1 MVFRAR
7 ETTCNA
13 DIRLGGSSSTGLT
26 IFWGLSESF
35 TGPHEENGM
44 GAFCSTQ
51 ARLQA
56 GVWLL
61 ERYTAF
67 HGCRYPWDV
76 IFSETL
82 YMSLLMPGG

>member
-7 ETTCNA
+7 ETTCHA

-51 ARLQA
+51 ASQA
-56 GVWLL
+56 SSRGVNDTQL
-61 ERYTAF
+61 
-67 HGCRYPWDV
+67 
-76 IFSETL
+76 
-82 YMSLLMPGG
+82 SLDAAILGM